1 MQTAMVVG
9 MWDWSRCRY
18 EGHKLQKMGVRFE
31 NTMRVVETGLIFLGW
46 GIGIDA
52 WSPKCP
58 KQPYLALV
66 ALGWRGY
73 DIFNEYDSLPHF
85 RKRAA
90 FEEDTTALISQAL
103 LIAVS
108 GGTVSGDG
116 T

>member
-1 MQTAMVVG
+1 
-9 MWDWSRCRY
+9 
-18 EGHKLQKMGVRFE
+18 MGFRFE
-31 NTMRVVETGLIFLGW
+31 NTMRVVETGLIFSGC

-58 KQPYLALV
+58 KQPFPALV
-66 ALGWRGY
+66 ALRRRGY
-73 DIFNEYDSLPHF
+73 DIFDEYNSTGSATF
-85 RKRAA
+85 RIRAA